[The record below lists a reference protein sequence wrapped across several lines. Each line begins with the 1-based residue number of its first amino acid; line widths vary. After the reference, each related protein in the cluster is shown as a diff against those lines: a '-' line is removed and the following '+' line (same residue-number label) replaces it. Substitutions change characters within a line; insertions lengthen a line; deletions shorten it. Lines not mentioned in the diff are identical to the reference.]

1 MNTHLFIGSYTGK
14 TYLYNNID
22 GNINGIFN
30 ELNTI
35 NNTVWEGGKNSVAVS
50 DINNDSLIDI
60 IIGNQCG
67 GLAFF
72 KGDTTTTTQIEEI
85 RESFDVYPNPS
96 SHTIYVEE

>member
-1 MNTHLFIGSYTGK
+1 M
-14 TYLYNNID
+14 
-22 GNINGIFN
+22 
-30 ELNTI
+30 
-35 NNTVWEGGKNSVAVS
+35 
-50 DINNDSLIDI
+50 DI

-96 SHTIYVEE
+96 SHTIYVENKKKEEIFIYNILGELVLNTKEEYINIEKFPVGIYVIKKGNKTSQFIKK